1 MKTVKTDIYF
11 IDNDSVQLDNFRDN
25 FKIDI
30 DCKLYTFSSA
40 EMFINKIQTDSKD
53 KTFKIVII
61 DYLIKSRG
69 MNTKTALEL
78 IPMIKTIDPD
88 IEVII
93 LADSDNISLKAT
105 SSNVSPAAF
114 VKKDSRYYA
123 ILVAIIN
130 RLISEF
136 RLKKLVRR
144 NKLALLAF
152 LIFLG
157 IGILGIIYILLF

>member
-1 MKTVKTDIYF
+1 MKGIKTDIYF
-11 IDNDSVQLDNFRDN
+11 IDNDNMQLDSFRDN
-25 FKIDI
+25 FKFDG
-30 DCKLYTFSSA
+30 DFKLYTFCSA
-40 EMFINKIQTDSKD
+40 EMFINKIKTDIKERS
-53 KTFKIVII
+53 FKIVIV

-78 IPMIKTIDPD
+78 LPIIKTVDPN

-105 SSNVSPAAF
+105 TSNVSPAAY
-114 VKKDSRYYA
+114 VKKDSRYYE
-123 ILVAIIN
+123 ILAAIIN

-136 RLKKLVRR
+136 CMKKMVKR
-144 NKLALLAF
+144 NRLALRLF

-157 IGILGIIYILLF
+157 IGILGLLYVLLF